1 MWREK
6 YNIWK
11 NNHDFKKYKTRDE
24 IDEVIVNQLSKMLD
38 EMENKLETLAQ
49 QPQGEIAATVAELKA
64 YKYHGGDPEFVR
76 LIAKLERQLSP
87 SAADVVCN
95 SGQRKEQR

>member
-49 QPQGEIAATVAELKA
+49 QPLYEILK
-64 YKYHGGDPEFVR
+64 GV
-76 LIAKLERQLSP
+76 
-87 SAADVVCN
+87 
-95 SGQRKEQR
+95 

>member
-11 NNHDFKKYKTRDE
+11 NNHDFKKYRTRDE

-49 QPQGEIAATVAELKA
+49 QTHQDIKT
-64 YKYHGGDPEFVR
+64 
-76 LIAKLERQLSP
+76 S
-87 SAADVVCN
+87 
-95 SGQRKEQR
+95 